1 MFVSCGCL
9 RFLDVLLL
17 MLFSWAFLMSVS
29 SCLLWWW
36 PEVELDFLHILCFWV
51 KFTSDYWLPMCKVI
65 RYHSRPLCR
74 VKGVCF
80 EDDIFSFIE
89 PCFGAYNVVPLLVF
103 AGVSCLRVRF
113 SPLFALLWPLPS
125 PIEISH
131 PKELALK
138 GGQLP

>member
-1 MFVSCGCL
+1 M
-9 RFLDVLLL
+9 
-17 MLFSWAFLMSVS
+17 
-29 SCLLWWW
+29 
-36 PEVELDFLHILCFWV
+36 
-51 KFTSDYWLPMCKVI
+51 
-65 RYHSRPLCR
+65 
-74 VKGVCF
+74 CF
-80 EDDIFSFIE
+80 EDDILSFIE

-138 GGQLP
+138 GGQLPQMYNTLAFWLYGSFTS